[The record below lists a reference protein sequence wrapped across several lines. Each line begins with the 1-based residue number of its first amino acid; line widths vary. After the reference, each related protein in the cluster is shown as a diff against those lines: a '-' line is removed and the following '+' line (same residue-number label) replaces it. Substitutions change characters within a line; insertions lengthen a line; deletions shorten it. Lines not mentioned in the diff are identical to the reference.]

1 MFKLTGGGCDL
12 SREKKGC
19 GVVAEPCSEG
29 LAWMRGQQ
37 PPAPTV
43 LSRVRSA
50 LLVTT
55 GRGLGETGSE
65 RISVFTGPP
74 FYLGTRV

>member
-29 LAWMRGQQ
+29 LAWMRGQ
-37 PPAPTV
+37 
-43 LSRVRSA
+43 
-50 LLVTT
+50 
-55 GRGLGETGSE
+55 
-65 RISVFTGPP
+65 
-74 FYLGTRV
+74 